1 MNIHLKCGA
10 DCAVDEEVDGRVEDH
25 EEPGH
30 RIQFVEL
37 HRGDVL
43 TAGLDASDD
52 QAGKQNQE
60 KLSLNI
66 RF

>member
-10 DCAVDEEVDGRVEDH
+10 DCAVDEEIDGRVEDY

-52 QAGKQNQE
+52 QAGKKNQE
-60 KLSLNI
+60 KLSLKI